1 MGSKSLFPGV
11 SGPERP
17 INPGCHLE
25 PAQPRAVTTP
35 RASRKPQRDAKT
47 RTRGWVLQLGSNFS
61 GATQISNS

>member
-47 RTRGWVLQLGSNFS
+47 RTRGWVLQPGSNFS